1 MSSYWVGAAKQDI
14 TTEIEGIGMVGW
26 GIFGNTVKDVQS
38 RLYARAFV
46 IKDDQTNRKIALVT
60 CDLAFITIGVRQH
73 VLKKLADHPAK
84 LNLTEQNVLLMANHT
99 HSAPGGYSHYPFYN
113 LTVSGYCPEVFHKIV
128 DGIAA
133 AVIHADENL
142 KPGKIYFD
150 TAEFAASDPIAFNRS
165 VNAYNQNPDAVKYDF
180 AHRHLA
186 VDREMQLL
194 RFDAHD
200 GTPIGCL
207 NWFAVHTT
215 TVHNDKHSISSDNKG
230 HAADLFEQ
238 WMLSGNQ
245 GGHQN
250 FVAAFANGA
259 AGDVSP
265 NFKKHFGDN
274 LWRGESRDDFEN
286 LKQHGSLQFEK
297 ARHIWQTGAKK
308 APLEVRVD
316 ALQAYVDFSNVEVDA
331 IYTQNTANC
340 KTGSAHIGIG
350 FIGGTKEGPGTNA
363 LMVGI
368 LSVAEKI
375 RQKINPSIDKKIQ
388 GNKISIIDSVNHS
401 ALGIKEFHKIPILPK
416 IDPYIRS
423 LARCSSNKSFGNQPL
438 TPDIL
443 PIQLVILGEIA
454 IIAAPAEFTTVAGR
468 RLKNTVQGILSNE
481 NIKRV
486 VFAGYANAYS
496 GYVTTF
502 EEYQM
507 QLYEGASTHFG
518 QYTLPAYQTMF
529 AWLATEAILN
539 RFERSHF
546 TKIRPYEFT
555 DTELEKRTYDPKN
568 PY

>member
-1 MSSYWVGAAKQDI
+1 MSSYWIGAAKQDI
-14 TTEIEGIGMVGW
+14 TAEIEGIGMVGW
-26 GIFGNTVKDVQS
+26 GVFGNTVKDVHS

-46 IKDDQTNRKIALVT
+46 IKDDQSGRKVAIVT
-60 CDLAFITIGVRQH
+60 CDLAFITTGVRQH
-73 VLKKLADHPAK
+73 VLKKLAAYSTK

-113 LTVSGYCPEVFHKIV
+113 LTVSGYSPEVFHKIV
-128 DGIAA
+128 DGIVKA
-133 AVIHADENL
+133 IIQADENL
-142 KPGKIYFD
+142 TPGKIYFD
-150 TAEFAASDPIAFNRS
+150 TAEFAADVPIAFNRS
-165 VNAYNQNPDAVKYDF
+165 VDAYNQNPDVVQYDF

-194 RFDAHD
+194 RFDAED

-230 HAADLFEQ
+230 CASELFEQ
-238 WMLSGNQ
+238 WMLTGSQ
-245 GGHQN
+245 GRHPN

-265 NFKKHFGDN
+265 NFKKHFGDK

-286 LKQHGSLQFEK
+286 LRQHGNLQFDK
-297 ARHIWQTGAKK
+297 ARQIWQSGAKK
-308 APLEVRVD
+308 APLEIRVD
-316 ALQAYVDFSNVEVDA
+316 ALQAYVDFSSIEVDA
-331 IYTQNTANC
+331 TYTQNRTGC
-340 KTGSAHIGIG
+340 KTGTAHIGIG
-350 FIGGTKEGPGTNA
+350 FIAGTKEGPGTNA
-363 LMVGI
+363 LMVAI
-368 LSVAEKI
+368 LSTAEKI
-375 RQKINPSIDKKIQ
+375 RQALKPSIDREVQ
-388 GNKISIIDSVNHS
+388 GSKISIIDSANHS
-401 ALGIKEFHKIPILPK
+401 ALGLKDFHKIPILPQ

-423 LARCSSNKSFGNQPL
+423 LARISSKNAFGNQPL

-468 RLKNTVQGILSNE
+468 RLRNTVQGILSNE

-486 VFAGYANAYS
+486 IFAGYANAYS

-502 EEYQM
+502 EEYQL

-518 QYTLPAYQTMF
+518 QYTLPAYQTVF
-529 AWLATEAILN
+529 AWLATEAVLN

-546 TKIRPYEFT
+546 TKVRPYEFSEA
-555 DTELEKRTYDPKN
+555 ELERRTYDPQN